1 VSFDYCRCCFYF
13 GISHT
18 ERERK
23 RERER
28 EREGFATVLF
38 SVSVADFR
46 VAVGFHHAVLLS
58 LCV

>member
-1 VSFDYCRCCFYF
+1 LTIVAAVFILVFL
-13 GISHT
+13 
-18 ERERK
+18 RE

-46 VAVGFHHAVLLS
+46 VAVGFHDAVLLS
-58 LCV
+58 LCL

>member
-1 VSFDYCRCCFYF
+1 LIIVAAVFILVFL
-13 GISHT
+13 T
-18 ERERK
+18 QREK
-23 RERER
+23 ERERER

>member
-1 VSFDYCRCCFYF
+1 LSLLFLFWF
-13 GISHT
+13 SHT
-18 ERERK
+18 HTQKE

-38 SVSVADFR
+38 SVPVADFR
-46 VAVGFHHAVLLS
+46 VAVGFHDAVLLS